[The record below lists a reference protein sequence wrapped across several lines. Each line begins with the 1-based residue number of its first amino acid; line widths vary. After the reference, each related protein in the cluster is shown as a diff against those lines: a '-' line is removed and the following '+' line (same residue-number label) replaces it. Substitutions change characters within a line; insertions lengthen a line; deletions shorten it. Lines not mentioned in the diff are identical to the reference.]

1 MLIRKIY
8 LIWNESMK
16 EHRDVTL
23 YKAWTP
29 SLKWKMIN
37 KKKKN
42 FNQFTKQTIQG
53 SWVFFLW
60 QLNSVLKYYTFHWK
74 SQPLANKLSKGCVM
88 MTQIVQLVDNMA
100 RMRRRQKTLIEA
112 KWLAVWNCCRGFA
125 FSSFTYKYQQ
135 DVEECKKSMNFSWSR
150 IGTKLNR
157 VMVVG

>member
-1 MLIRKIY
+1 MSLYIKRGPHLSNERWLIRK
-8 LIWNESMK
+8 
-16 EHRDVTL
+16 
-23 YKAWTP
+23 
-29 SLKWKMIN
+29 
-37 KKKKN
+37 KKISTN
-42 FNQFTKQTIQG
+42 SQNRPYRVAG
-53 SWVFFLW
+53 FFLW